1 MPDNTAIYEE
11 KLVQAQQL
19 LGELDVDVWLL
30 FTRET
35 SMAGDPA
42 LKLIAPF
49 DLTWELALLVDRNGT
64 RLAIVGRYDVQPVEA
79 TGLFATVTSYDASI
93 RDALC
98 DALAAL
104 DPRSIAINYSTSEVA
119 ADGLT
124 HGMYLRLLELLEGT
138 PYAERLQSAH
148 ELVSRLRASKTTGE
162 QAALVAALDAASG
175 IFELIGQSIHT
186 GVSERQLAELIHN
199 ATFEQGMGTAW
210 PSSSCPIVNSGPDSP
225 IGHATPTDLTVQPG
239 HLVHIDFGV
248 LRDGF
253 CSDQQRMWYVDDG
266 SEPPEDV
273 RRAWNIVRTAI
284 TRGFEA
290 LKPGVQGWEVDEAAR
305 AVFRE
310 AGMPEYQHALG
321 HGVGRSVH
329 DGGTLLGPRWD
340 RYGRTPFGIV
350 EPGMVFTLECGAATS
365 RGYLGLEEQVIVE
378 EEGARWLSPPQTE
391 LYIVRGQ
398 GSGIGDQAGS
408 SGSLTPDP

>member
-1 MPDNTAIYEE
+1 MPDTTIYEQ

-30 FTRET
+30 FVRET

-49 DLTWELALLVDRNGT
+49 DLTWESALLVDRNGT
-64 RLAIVGRYDVQPVEA
+64 RLAVVGRYDVQPVEA
-79 TGLFATVTSYDASI
+79 SELFATVSGYDASI
-93 RDALC
+93 RDALLG
-98 DALAAL
+98 ALEAL

-124 HGMYLRLLELLEGT
+124 HGMYLRLLELLDGT
-138 PYAERLQSAH
+138 PYAGRLQSAH
-148 ELVSRLRASKTTGE
+148 ELVSRLRGQKTTAE
-162 QAALVAALDAASG
+162 QAALVAALDAAG
-175 IFELIGQSIHT
+175 DIFELADDAISVGT
-186 GVSERQLAELIHN
+186 SEQRIAELIHS
-199 ATFEQGMGTAW
+199 ATFERGMGTAW
-210 PSSSCPIVNSGPDSP
+210 PASACPIVNTGPDSP
-225 IGHATPTDLTVQPG
+225 IGHATPTELTVQPG

-266 SEPPEDV
+266 SDPPEDV
-273 RRAWNIVRTAI
+273 RRAWDTVRTAI

-290 LKPGVQGWEVDEAAR
+290 LRPGVQGWQVDEAAR

-310 AGMPEYQHALG
+310 AGLPEYQHALG

-340 RYGRTPFGIV
+340 RYGQTPMGLV
-350 EPGMVFTLECGAATS
+350 ETGMVFTLECGVATS

-378 EEGARWLSPPQTE
+378 DNGARWLSPPQTE
-391 LYIVRGQ
+391 LFIKR
-398 GSGIGDQAGS
+398 
-408 SGSLTPDP
+408 